1 MNRINH
7 SSTTF
12 IDWMKQLDQTIVLIF
27 LLLSTLGIV
36 MVTSASIGMAEK
48 NIGNAFYYGE
58 RQFIRVIMGVFLIYI
73 ACKIPTKFWQDNSMI
88 LMLTALFLLALVL
101 VPGVGRTV
109 NGSTRWIDFG
119 LFTVQV
125 SEIARLLLILYLSSY
140 LTRRSD
146 EVKENTMGF
155 IKPMIIMGVAGGLLM
170 MEPDFGATTVLL
182 ITGLGLLFLGGVKFG
197 QFTLFVLGTG
207 AILVLMVTTSAYRME
222 RVTAFL
228 NPWADPF
235 DSGFQLTQALIA
247 IGSGGWTGVGLGS
260 SVQKLFYLPEAHTD
274 FLYAII
280 AEELGFIGSVLIIVL
295 FVWFLLRCFSI
306 AKQAQLKQQHFG
318 GFVVYGVALL
328 ISSQALI
335 NIGVNLGA
343 LPTKGL
349 TLPLMS
355 YGGNSIL
362 ITSFAIGLVLRVWI
376 EINQQPKKT
385 KRKIRKEPVMLKD
398 IELNDGELN
407 SIDFGEKE
415 VKHA

>member
-1 MNRINH
+1 MLRETGAGFMSRVNQPSASPFALI
-7 SSTTF
+7 
-12 IDWMKQLDQTIVLIF
+12 KQLDQTVIVIF
-27 LLLSTLGIV
+27 IMLSTLGIV

-58 RQFIRVIMGVFLIYI
+58 RQLFRVLLGIGMIYI
-73 ACKIPTKFWQDNSMI
+73 ACKIPTKFWQQNSML
-88 LMLTALFLLALVL
+88 LMFTALFLLAIVL
-101 VPGVGRTV
+101 VPGVGKTV

-125 SEIARLLLILYLSSY
+125 SEIARMLIIMYLSSY

-146 EVKENTMGF
+146 EVKTNTMGF
-155 IKPMIIMGVAGGLLM
+155 IKPMIIMGVASGLLL

-182 ITGLGLLFLGGVKFG
+182 ITGLGLLFLGGVRFG

-207 AILVLMVTTSAYRME
+207 AILVLMVATSAYRME
-222 RVTAFL
+222 RITAFL

-247 IGSGGWTGVGLGS
+247 VGSGGWTGVGLGS

-274 FLYAII
+274 FLYAIV
-280 AEELGFIGSVLIIVL
+280 AEELGFIGSVVIIVL
-295 FVWFLLRCFSI
+295 FVWLLIRCFSI
-306 AKQAQLKQQHFG
+306 AKQAQLKGQHFG
-318 GFVVYGVALL
+318 GFLVYGVALL

-376 EINQQPKKT
+376 EINQEPKKT
-385 KRKIRKEPVMLKD
+385 RRAIRKEPKVLSD
-398 IELNDGELN
+398 AE
-407 SIDFGEKE
+407 
-415 VKHA
+415 

>member
-1 MNRINH
+1 M
-7 SSTTF
+7 STLNQQQPASF
-12 IDWMKQLDQTIVLIF
+12 FDLMKQLDQTVIIIF
-27 LLLSTLGIV
+27 ILLSTIGIV

-48 NIGNAFYYGE
+48 NIGNPFYYGE
-58 RQFIRVIMGVFLIYI
+58 RQLIRVLMGAVLIFI
-73 ACKIPTKFWQDNSMI
+73 ACKIPTKFWQENSM
-88 LMLTALFLLALVL
+88 LFMLLALFLLALVL
-101 VPGVGRTV
+101 VPNVGHKV
-109 NGSTRWIDFG
+109 NGSTRWINFG

-125 SEIARLLLILYLSSY
+125 SEIARLLLIMYLSSY

-146 EVKENTMGF
+146 EVKMNTMGF
-155 IKPMIIMGVAGGLLM
+155 IKPMIIMGVASGLLL

-182 ITGLGLLFLGGVKFG
+182 ITGLGLLFLGGVRFG
-197 QFTLFVLGTG
+197 QFSLFVLGTG

-274 FLYAII
+274 FLYAIV
-280 AEELGFIGSVLIIVL
+280 AEELGFIGSVAIIIL
-295 FVWFLLRCFSI
+295 FVWLLMRCFNI
-306 AKQAQLKQQHFG
+306 AKQAQLKKHYFG
-318 GFVVYGVALL
+318 GFLVYGVALL

-349 TLPLMS
+349 TLPLLS

-376 EINQQPKKT
+376 EINQQPKKP
-385 KRKIRKEPVMLKD
+385 KRKVRKEPK
-398 IELNDGELN
+398 IELD
-407 SIDFGEKE
+407 E
-415 VKHA
+415 VHNEQ

>member
-1 MNRINH
+1 MNATKHQEN
-7 SSTTF
+7 SSLDF
-12 IDWMKQLDQTIVLIF
+12 FKQLDQTIIVIF
-27 LLLSTLGIV
+27 ILLSTLGIV

-48 NIGNAFYYGE
+48 NIGNAFHYGE
-58 RQFIRVIMGVFLIYI
+58 RQLFRVLLGVGMIYI
-73 ACKIPTKFWQDNSMI
+73 ACKIPTKFWQQNSML
-88 LMLTALFLLALVL
+88 LMLIALFLLTIVL
-101 VPGVGRTV
+101 IPGVGKTV

-119 LFTVQV
+119 LFTIQV
-125 SEIARLLLILYLSSY
+125 SEIARLLIIMYLGSY
-140 LTRRSD
+140 LTRRSG
-146 EVKENTMGF
+146 EVKTDTMGF
-155 IKPMIIMGVAGGLLM
+155 IKPMIIMGVASGLLL

-182 ITGLGLLFLGGVKFG
+182 ITGLGLLFLGGVRFG

-207 AILVLMVTTSAYRME
+207 SILVLMVMTSVYRME

-247 IGSGGWTGVGLGS
+247 IGSGGWTGVGLGG

-280 AEELGFIGSVLIIVL
+280 AEELGFIGSVIIIVL

-306 AKQAQLKQQHFG
+306 AKQAQLKGQHFG
-318 GFVVYGVALL
+318 GFLVYGVALMV
-328 ISSQALI
+328 STQALI

-362 ITSFAIGLVLRVWI
+362 MTSFAIGLVLRVWI

-385 KRKIRKEPVMLKD
+385 KRAIRKEPKV
-398 IELNDGELN
+398 LNDE
-407 SIDFGEKE
+407 
-415 VKHA
+415 